1 MIREKVTPSMT
12 FKAADTNKNNLIT
25 PQELKE
31 AIKLLIP
38 EDTLSFLDIKQIMM
52 AFDIDR
58 NGTIDEKEF
67 LTLFEKVQKL
77 APSILG

>member
-67 LTLFEKVQKL
+67 LTLFEKV
-77 APSILG
+77 

>member
-12 FKAADTNKNNLIT
+12 FKTADTNKNNLIT

-67 LTLFEKVQKL
+67 LTLFEKV
-77 APSILG
+77 

>member
-1 MIREKVTPSMT
+1 MTPSMT

-67 LTLFEKVQKL
+67 LTLFEKV
-77 APSILG
+77 

>member
-31 AIKLLIP
+31 AIKMLIP

-67 LTLFEKVQKL
+67 LTLFEKV
-77 APSILG
+77 

>member
-1 MIREKVTPSMT
+1 MTPSMT